1 MTFDI
6 NIWGPNYI
14 FFLQSMAFSYPMKPN
29 DTIKKKFFE
38 FYNNIPLFIPND
50 KFFKFFTTMI
60 DKHPVAPY
68 LDSQL
73 TLLKW
78 THKITNEIN
87 SILLEDEIDFDAFMD
102 SYYLNFKDKNLIKKE
117 NSRFN
122 EKILYGSII
131 SVAVITILLLYNR

>member
-1 MTFDI
+1 MI
-6 NIWGPNYI
+6 Q
-14 FFLQSMAFSYPMKPN
+14 LR
-29 DTIKKKFFE
+29 KKFFE

-87 SILLEDEIDFDAFMD
+87 SILLENEIDFDAFMD
-102 SYYLNFKDKNLIKKE
+102 SYYLNFKDKN
-117 NSRFN
+117 S
-122 EKILYGSII
+122 Y
-131 SVAVITILLLYNR
+131 